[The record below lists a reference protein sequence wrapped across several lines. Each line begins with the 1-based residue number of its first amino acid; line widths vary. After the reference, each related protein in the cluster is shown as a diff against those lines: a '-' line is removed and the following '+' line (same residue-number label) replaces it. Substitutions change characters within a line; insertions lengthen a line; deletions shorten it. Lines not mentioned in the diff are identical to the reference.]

1 MAKRNRYGFDKRLRE
16 LKKKKKREEK
26 LERKRMNKQDAQSD
40 SEKIRETPAAAGEGL
55 APDVDSGQRE
65 DEQARSS

>member
-40 SEKIRETPAAAGEGL
+40 SEKSPETPTAAAEGL
-55 APDVDSGQRE
+55 APDVASRQRE
-65 DEQARSS
+65 DEAARSS